1 MTEETISV
9 NEAISE
15 KPIQQIEQLLNQLDG
30 IERVLIDTDDGDVKI
45 EFDDKKISRERIVLT
60 LQQHNF
66 HIQ

>member
-1 MTEETISV
+1 MAEETISV
-9 NEAISE
+9 NEATSGE
-15 KPIQQIEQLLNQLDG
+15 QIQQIERLLNQLDG
-30 IERVLIDTDDGDVKI
+30 IERVLVDTADGDVKI